1 MNKINYLIIYLK
13 GMAMGISDLI
23 PGISGGTI
31 ALITG
36 VYDDFISSLN
46 NLKIRNI
53 RSIIKSDFYL
63 KFKEFKFD
71 FLIFLALGIISSIL
85 IFSKIISNLLINYPQ
100 EISSFFFGLI
110 LASIPFIL
118 KGIKV
123 FSFNY
128 LPFLIGSIL
137 ITSYLLGLN
146 NINGEISLIYIFICG
161 FFCSCAM
168 ILPGISGAY
177 ILLIFSSYDF
187 ILEKLNIFLTD
198 FNFNDFIWI
207 GVFILGI
214 LTGILT
220 FSRFV
225 KYLLH
230 KHKNKTIVSLSGLI
244 IGSLPILIPFEI
256 TELNTDYVISNSTIF
271 ICFGLGIFL
280 LIGINFMSK
289 NEK

>member
-1 MNKINYLIIYLK
+1 
-13 GMAMGISDLI
+13 MGISDLI

-46 NLKIRNI
+46 NLKIKNI
-53 RSIIKSDFYL
+53 RSIIKSDFFL

-137 ITSYLLGLN
+137 LTSYLLGLN
-146 NINGEISLIYIFICG
+146 NVNGEISFIYIFICG

>member
-1 MNKINYLIIYLK
+1 
-13 GMAMGISDLI
+13 MGISDLI

-46 NLKIRNI
+46 NLKIKNI
-53 RSIIKSDFYL
+53 RSIIKSDFFL

-137 ITSYLLGLN
+137 LTSYLLGLN
-146 NINGEISLIYIFICG
+146 NVNGEISFIYIFICG

-256 TELNTDYVISNSTIF
+256 TELNTDYVISNATIF

>member
-46 NLKIRNI
+46 NLKIKNI
-53 RSIIKSDFYL
+53 RSIIKSDFFL

-225 KYLLH
+225 KYLLN

-244 IGSLPILIPFEI
+244 IGSLPVLIPFEI
-256 TELNTDYVISNSTIF
+256 TELDTDYLISNLTIF
-271 ICFGLGIFL
+271 ICFGLGICM

>member
-46 NLKIRNI
+46 NLKIKNI
-53 RSIIKSDFYL
+53 RSILKSNFFL

-100 EISSFFFGLI
+100 EINSFFFGLI

-207 GVFILGI
+207 GVFVLGI

-230 KHKNKTIVSLSGLI
+230 NHKNKTIVSLSGLI
-244 IGSLPILIPFEI
+244 IGSLPVLIPFEI

-271 ICFGLGIFL
+271 ICFSLGIFL

-289 NEK
+289 K

>member
-1 MNKINYLIIYLK
+1 
-13 GMAMGISDLI
+13 MGISDLI

-36 VYDDFISSLN
+36 IYDDFISSLN
-46 NLKIRNI
+46 NLKIKNI
-53 RSIIKSDFYL
+53 RSILKSDFFL
-63 KFKEFKFD
+63 KLKEFKFD
-71 FLIFLALGIISSIL
+71 LLIFIVLGIISSIL

-110 LASIPFIL
+110 LASIPFIM
-118 KGIKV
+118 KDIKI
-123 FSFNY
+123 FSFSN
-128 LPFLIGSIL
+128 LPFFIGSIL
-137 ITSYLLGLN
+137 ITYYLIGLN
-146 NINGEISLIYIFICG
+146 NINGEISLTYIFICG

-187 ILEKLNIFLTD
+187 ILEKLNLVLTD

-220 FSRFV
+220 FSRFI
-225 KYLLH
+225 KYLLQ
-230 KHKNKTIVSLSGLI
+230 KHKNKTIVFLSGLI
-244 IGSLPILIPFEI
+244 IGSLPELIPFEI
-256 TELNTDYVISNSTIF
+256 LELNTNYLISNSTVF

>member
-46 NLKIRNI
+46 NLKIKNI
-53 RSIIKSDFYL
+53 RSIIKSDFFL

-146 NINGEISLIYIFICG
+146 NINGEISFIYIFICG

-256 TELNTDYVISNSTIF
+256 TELNTDYVISNATIF

>member
-46 NLKIRNI
+46 NLKIKNI
-53 RSIIKSDFYL
+53 KSILKSDFFL

>member
-1 MNKINYLIIYLK
+1 
-13 GMAMGISDLI
+13 MAMGISDLI

-36 VYDDFISSLN
+36 VYNDFITSLN
-46 NLKIRNI
+46 NLNI
-53 RSIIKSDFYL
+53 KNIKSIFNSDIIFQL
-63 KFKEFKFD
+63 KKHKFD

-85 IFSKIISNLLINYPQ
+85 IFSKIISNLLTNYPQ

-118 KGIKV
+118 KGTKI
-123 FSFNY
+123 FTLNN
-128 LPFLIGSIL
+128 LAFLIGSIL

-187 ILEKLNIFLTD
+187 ILEKLNTFLAD
-198 FNFNDFIWI
+198 FNFDDFVWI

-214 LTGILT
+214 LTGVLT

-225 KYLLH
+225 KYLLQN
-230 KHKNKTIVSLSGLI
+230 HKNKTILSLSGLI
-244 IGSLPILIPFEI
+244 IGSLPKLFPFEI
-256 TELNTDYVISNSTIF
+256 TELDIDSLISNSTII
-271 ICFGLGIFL
+271 ICFCLGIFL

-289 NEK
+289 NEKQ

>member
-1 MNKINYLIIYLK
+1 
-13 GMAMGISDLI
+13 MGISDLI

-46 NLKIRNI
+46 NLKIKNI
-53 RSIIKSDFYL
+53 KSILKSDFFL

-146 NINGEISLIYIFICG
+146 NINGEISFIYIFICG

>member
-46 NLKIRNI
+46 NLKIKNI
-53 RSIIKSDFYL
+53 RSIIKSDFFL

-146 NINGEISLIYIFICG
+146 NINGEISFIYIFICG

>member
-46 NLKIRNI
+46 NLKIKNI
-53 RSIIKSDFYL
+53 RSVIKSDFFL

>member
-289 NEK
+289 NER

>member
-1 MNKINYLIIYLK
+1 
-13 GMAMGISDLI
+13 MGISDLI

-46 NLKIRNI
+46 NLKIKNI
-53 RSIIKSDFYL
+53 RSIIKSDFFL

-137 ITSYLLGLN
+137 LTSYLLGLN
-146 NINGEISLIYIFICG
+146 NINGEISFIYIFICG

>member
-1 MNKINYLIIYLK
+1 
-13 GMAMGISDLI
+13 MGISDLI

-46 NLKIRNI
+46 NLKIKNI
-53 RSIIKSDFYL
+53 RSIIKSDFFL

-137 ITSYLLGLN
+137 LTSYLLGLN
-146 NINGEISLIYIFICG
+146 NVNGEISFIYIFICG

-198 FNFNDFIWI
+198 FNFNNFIWI

-256 TELNTDYVISNSTIF
+256 TELNTDYVISNATIF

>member
-46 NLKIRNI
+46 NLKIKNI
-53 RSIIKSDFYL
+53 RSIIKSDFFL

-256 TELNTDYVISNSTIF
+256 TELNTDYVISNATIF

>member
-1 MNKINYLIIYLK
+1 
-13 GMAMGISDLI
+13 MAMGISDLI

-46 NLKIRNI
+46 NLKIKNI
-53 RSIIKSDFYL
+53 RSIIKSDFFL

-137 ITSYLLGLN
+137 LTSYLLGLN
-146 NINGEISLIYIFICG
+146 NINGEISFIYIFICG

-256 TELNTDYVISNSTIF
+256 TELNTDYVISNATIF

>member
-46 NLKIRNI
+46 NLKIKNI
-53 RSIIKSDFYL
+53 RSILKNDFFL

>member
-1 MNKINYLIIYLK
+1 
-13 GMAMGISDLI
+13 MGISDLI

-46 NLKIRNI
+46 NLKIKNI
-53 RSIIKSDFYL
+53 RSIIKSDFFL

-137 ITSYLLGLN
+137 LTSYLLGLN
-146 NINGEISLIYIFICG
+146 NINGEISFIYIFICG

-256 TELNTDYVISNSTIF
+256 TELDTDYLISNSTIF

>member
-46 NLKIRNI
+46 NLKIKNI
-53 RSIIKSDFYL
+53 RSIIKSDFFL

>member
-46 NLKIRNI
+46 NLKIKNI
-53 RSIIKSDFYL
+53 RSIIKSDFFL

-137 ITSYLLGLN
+137 LTSYLLGLN
-146 NINGEISLIYIFICG
+146 NINGEISFIYIFICG

-220 FSRFV
+220 FSGFV

-256 TELNTDYVISNSTIF
+256 TELNTDYVISNATIF

>member
-46 NLKIRNI
+46 NLKIKNI
-53 RSIIKSDFYL
+53 RSIIKSDFFL

-137 ITSYLLGLN
+137 LTSYLLGLN
-146 NINGEISLIYIFICG
+146 NINGEISFIYIFICG

-256 TELNTDYVISNSTIF
+256 TELNTDYVISNATIF

>member
-1 MNKINYLIIYLK
+1 
-13 GMAMGISDLI
+13 MGISDLI

-46 NLKIRNI
+46 NLKIKNI
-53 RSIIKSDFYL
+53 RSIIKSDFFL

-177 ILLIFSSYDF
+177 ILLIFSSYNF

-207 GVFILGI
+207 GVFVLGI

-244 IGSLPILIPFEI
+244 IGSLPKLIPFEI
-256 TELNTDYVISNSTIF
+256 TELNTDYIISNSTIF

-280 LIGINFMSK
+280 LIGINFISK